1 MVNVLYFQMNKN
13 VQCMD
18 LSILNSNV
26 NSAAR
31 LPNGFAGETLIFV
44 IAATRKCVLI
54 RIFISILMNIS
65 FRNAKDLKI
74 VQ

>member
-1 MVNVLYFQMNKN
+1 
-13 VQCMD
+13 MD

-31 LPNGFAGETLIFV
+31 LLNGSAGETLISA